1 MTPNQLNFCNH
12 PQQTVNPKANLHEAL
27 GGSSCSPGQQQPGD
41 ADIHLPGALFPSF
54 YTSPLCN
61 CSIVPNPSPV
71 TQGGAGG
78 SPGHPAYSLITPRL
92 HWAYA
97 KAARP
102 RELQLGHKLQRVT
115 THERTSSQNPPNTTG
130 TNIYMPGYN
139 SSNQDGA
146 FLQVFFHEPLLC
158 NLHRHVFISN
168 WIYFPEVPD
177 LRALP

>member
-1 MTPNQLNFCNH
+1 MTAILKWEIKPSNLLRYSKLLTPANTRFKVSYFTLVTPNQLNFCNH

-78 SPGHPAYSLITPRL
+78 SPGHPAYSLLTPRL

-97 KAARP
+97 KQPGPGSFNLATNY
-102 RELQLGHKLQRVT
+102 RE
-115 THERTSSQNPPNTTG
+115 
-130 TNIYMPGYN
+130 
-139 SSNQDGA
+139 
-146 FLQVFFHEPLLC
+146 
-158 NLHRHVFISN
+158 
-168 WIYFPEVPD
+168 
-177 LRALP
+177 